1 VYGSKQQ
8 AEARE
13 TRPRSAS
20 DYEDVK
26 EEEQKSEWKR
36 SKGRCDLDSDYP
48 HSCLAGQMLV

>member
-1 VYGSKQQ
+1 VNGSKQQ
-8 AEARE
+8 AQARE

-26 EEEQKSEWKR
+26 EEERKSEWKR
-36 SKGRCDLDSDYP
+36 NKRRRDLRSDYF